1 MSEEMSRRNFLEKA
15 AVASGGALGL
25 CLEEKILLGKET
37 AKANRAEQ
45 EAQGKRLPKARIG
58 KLEIS
63 RIICGGNL
71 INGFAHA
78 RDLIYV
84 SELLR
89 NYFTDEKIMETWEL
103 CEENGI
109 NTIVST
115 VNSPYAGGKD
125 PTLRVI
131 EKYRDQRGGRI
142 QWLAQCF
149 PQANDFSRIKI
160 AADNGAEGAF
170 IQGQMGDLWAK
181 HGRVDLLAKA
191 VDYIKENGMVAGV
204 ACHDIAAQIAMEEAG
219 VPVDFYMKTL
229 HNDNYWTATPKEQR
243 APDGGLPGHDNM
255 WCTQAEKTIEFMKK
269 VKKPWIAYKVLAA
282 GAIHPRDGFKYAFEN
297 GADFACVGMLDFQ
310 VIENTIIAKNAI
322 AKARHR
328 TRRWQANRYL

>member
-1 MSEEMSRRNFLEKA
+1 MAEKMSRRNFLEKSA
-15 AVASGGALGL
+15 IVSGGAMAL
-25 CLEEKILLGKET
+25 CLEEKILLAKET
-37 AKANRAEQ
+37 AKANRPERQ
-45 EAQGKRLPKARIG
+45 ESGKKLPTGRIG
-58 KLEIS
+58 NLEIS

-71 INGFAHA
+71 LNGFAHA

-109 NTIVST
+109 NTMIST

-131 EKYRDQRGGRI
+131 DKYRDQRGGQI

-160 AADNGAEGAF
+160 AADNGADGAF
-170 IQGQMGDLWAK
+170 VQGQMGDLWAK

-191 VDYIKENGMVAGV
+191 VDLIKENGMVAGI
-204 ACHDIAAQIAMEEAG
+204 ACHDIAVPIALEKAG

-229 HNDNYWTATPKEQR
+229 HDDNYWTATPKDER
-243 APDGGLPGHDNM
+243 PPDGGLPGHDNM
-255 WCTQAEKTIEFMKK
+255 WCTQAEKTIEFMET

-282 GAIHPRDGFKYAFEN
+282 GAIHPREGFKYAFEN

-310 VIENTIIAKNAI
+310 VIENSIIAKKAI
-322 AKARHR
+322 AKAKPRKR
-328 TRRWQANRYL
+328 PWR

>member
-1 MSEEMSRRNFLEKA
+1 MSEKMSRRNFLEKSA
-15 AVASGGALGL
+15 IVSGGALGL
-25 CLEEKILLGKET
+25 CLEEKILLAKET
-37 AKANRAEQ
+37 PKATRNEKQPSAKD
-45 EAQGKRLPKARIG
+45 LPKGRIG

-71 INGFAHA
+71 LNGFAHA

-89 NYFTDEKIMETWEL
+89 NYFTDEKIMETWQL

-109 NTIVST
+109 NTMVST
-115 VNSPYAGGKD
+115 VNSPYAGGND

-131 EKYRDQRGGRI
+131 EKYRDQRGGNI

-160 AADNGAEGAF
+160 AADNGADGAF
-170 IQGQMGDLWAK
+170 VQGQMGDLWAK

-191 VDYIKENGMVAGV
+191 VDLIKENGMVAGV
-204 ACHDIAAQIAMEEAG
+204 ACHDIAAPIALEKAG
-219 VPVDFYMKTL
+219 APVDFYMKTL
-229 HNDNYWTATPKEQR
+229 HDDNYWTATPKNER
-243 APDGGLPGHDNM
+243 PPDGGLPAHDNM
-255 WCTQAEKTIEFMKK
+255 WCTQADKTIEFMKT

-282 GAIHPRDGFKYAFEN
+282 GAIHPREGFKYAFEN

-310 VIENTIIAKNAI
+310 VIENAIIAKKAI
-322 AKARHR
+322 ANA
-328 TRRWQANRYL
+328 QNRPRPWCG

>member
-1 MSEEMSRRNFLEKA
+1 MSEKMSRRNFLEKSA
-15 AVASGGALGL
+15 IVSGGALGL
-25 CLEEKILLGKET
+25 CLEEKILLAKET
-37 AKANRAEQ
+37 PKATPNEKQPSAKD
-45 EAQGKRLPKARIG
+45 LPKGRIG

-71 INGFAHA
+71 LNGFAHA

-89 NYFTDEKIMETWEL
+89 NYFTDDKIMQTWQL

-109 NTIVST
+109 NTMVST
-115 VNSPYAGGKD
+115 VNSPYAGGND

-131 EKYRDQRGGRI
+131 EKYRDQRGGNI

-160 AADNGAEGAF
+160 AADNGADGAF
-170 IQGQMGDLWAK
+170 VQGQMGDLWAK

-191 VDYIKENGMVAGV
+191 VDLIKENGMVAGV
-204 ACHDIAAQIAMEEAG
+204 ACHDIAAPIALEKAG

-229 HNDNYWTATPKEQR
+229 HDDNYWTATPKNER
-243 APDGGLPGHDNM
+243 PPDGGLPGHDNM
-255 WCTQAEKTIEFMKK
+255 WCTQAEKTAEFMKT

-282 GAIHPRDGFKYAFEN
+282 GAIHPREGFKYAFQN
-297 GADFACVGMLDFQ
+297 GADFACAGMLDFQ
-310 VIENTIIAKNAI
+310 VIENAIIAKKAI
-322 AKARHR
+322 AKAQKRPR
-328 TRRWQANRYL
+328 PWCG

>member
-1 MSEEMSRRNFLEKA
+1 MSKKMNRRDFLEKSA
-15 AVASGGALGL
+15 IVSGGAMGL
-25 CLEEKILLGKET
+25 FLEEQILLAGERGK
-37 AKANRAEQ
+37 AKSTERQ
-45 EAQGKRLPKARIG
+45 EAGNKLPAGRIG
-58 KLEIS
+58 KLEVS

-71 INGFAHA
+71 INGFAHS

-89 NYFTDEKIMETWEL
+89 NYFTDDKIMQTWGL

-109 NTIVST
+109 NTMIST
-115 VNSPYAGGKD
+115 VNSPHANGKD

-131 EKYRDQRGGRI
+131 EKYRNNRGGEI

-160 AADNGAEGAF
+160 AGDNGADGAF
-170 IQGQMGDLWAK
+170 IQGQMGDLWATQ
-181 HGRVDLLAKA
+181 GRVDLLAKA

-204 ACHDIAAQIAMEEAG
+204 ACHNIAAAIELEKAG

-229 HNDNYWTATPKEQR
+229 HDDNYWTATPKEER
-243 APDGGLPGHDNM
+243 SPKGGLPGHDNM
-255 WCTQAEKTIEFMKK
+255 WCTQAEKTIRFMET

-282 GAIHPRDGFKYAFEN
+282 GAIHPREGFEYAFQN

-310 VIENTIIAKNAI
+310 VIENSIIAKKAI
-322 AKARHR
+322 AKA
-328 TRRWQANRYL
+328 QNRKRPWCV